1 MSTSPVATGVV
12 TLLFTDLVGSS
23 AMLDSLGE
31 SAGEDLRRV
40 HFRLLRQ
47 SVAEAGG
54 EEVKNLGDGLMVA
67 FASAVRALECAIAM
81 QRAIDRHN
89 RMADRDVDRLAVRV
103 GLHVGEAIR
112 EDDDYF
118 GTPVVIAKRLCD
130 SAAGGQILASELVRG
145 LVGSHG
151 DFRFVAVGPTKLR
164 GLSEPIEAHELRWDD
179 DDRGA
184 GRRDAIDPRG
194 IPLVGRAEDLRVLE
208 DEFTR
213 AAGGEARVALV
224 LGEPGVGKTR
234 VSTELTGRHRNEAV
248 ALVARAYP
256 LGATASL
263 APWTEA
269 IERHLRPLEAD
280 AVRSLAEPYLDDLA
294 SLLPSVADARVG
306 APDRPPEPARVLAGL
321 TSLLGNLS
329 RTAPVMLVLD
339 DVHLADGSSWE
350 ALSYVAHNLAER
362 RVLVVLTARPVE
374 LSEYVMATEIV
385 YGLEQDGLLRR
396 VELQPLDRAE
406 MTRLAGAFVDPARVS
421 DALVD
426 WLVERSR
433 GVSLFAVGLMR
444 ALLDEDAD
452 LDHPRLEE
460 LPEDLAQRV
469 TALLER
475 FDPRGRA
482 LLELLAVLGYRVELG
497 DVVALGGRS
506 LDETADL
513 LDALV
518 RKRFVAEDEHG
529 RELTY
534 EIAHPLIEQAIY
546 QRIGRARRRALHRH
560 VARVLVESGQ
570 FGAAAG
576 HFVRSADLGDAEA
589 VIALCEALRQA
600 EAREHHHEAL
610 ALVDALLDLLPAGD
624 RRWLDVFDAMRWQS
638 DWVVDHRA
646 DWSSDIGIRAMRN
659 IEQLAEASP
668 DLTRRGAVR
677 FHLGTLLAWS
687 GGETETGIAL
697 VGEAEQ
703 LFREAGESSRALI
716 ARNELGY
723 LDAISGDPDGHEAA
737 ASEVLAEAERL
748 GDRFAEMQALGSLI
762 WAVQWTGR
770 IETSLPIMDRARAR
784 ARADGK
790 WYRTSYVL
798 GQQALA
804 LALLGRQSEADVC
817 FAAGK
822 AANPSFRDTLL
833 PDFEILVRWL
843 RGDVTHAADAGRD
856 LLAWSRGLSSP
867 RRLGFSF
874 AATSAAEAGRTDDAV
889 TWLDTSAAAYEGG
902 FYIFSDLV
910 TWAGGVLHALRGET
924 DAARDTLRE
933 GMQPAISRRSGLS
946 GRFAAFDLAELA
958 AETGDTE
965 VAELAEA
972 AVRAFGPTDA
982 EALQAI
988 DTVVAVASAT
998 ARSEPDAAEEL
1009 ARAEAVFAAAGWR
1022 LFEART
1028 AALRARAL
1036 ARTDRS
1042 ASVVTL
1048 GDAVKRFAEIG
1059 ATVREQKAAKS
1070 LGGLGPAGRRARSV
1084 GTGLGA
1090 LTKREREVAILA
1102 ADGLTARE
1110 IGQRLF
1116 IGERTVET
1124 HLANSYAKLGV
1135 RSRLELARQLPD
1147 LGP

>member
-31 SAGEDLRRV
+31 NAGEDLRRV
-40 HFRLLRQ
+40 HFRLLRR
-47 SVAEAGG
+47 SVADAGG

-67 FASAVRALECAIAM
+67 FASAVGALDCAIAM

-89 RMADRDVDRLAVRV
+89 RMADLEADRLAVRV

-130 SAAGGQILASELVRG
+130 SAAGGQILASGLVRG

-151 DFRFVAVGPTKLR
+151 DFRFVAVGPTKLK
-164 GLSEPIEAHELRWDD
+164 GLSEPIEAHELRWAD

-194 IPLVGRAEDLRVLE
+194 IPLVGRAENLRVLE

-213 AAGGEARVALV
+213 AAGGEARIALV

-234 VSTELTGRHRNEAV
+234 VSAELTRRHRDEV
-248 ALVARAYP
+248 IPLVARAYP

-269 IERHLRPLEAD
+269 IERHLRPLDAE
-280 AVRSLAEPYLDDLA
+280 AVRLLAGPYLDDLV

-306 APDRPPEPARVLAGL
+306 APERPLEPARVLAGL
-321 TSLLGNLS
+321 TALLANLS
-329 RTAPVMLVLD
+329 KSAPVLLVLD

-350 ALSYVAHNLAER
+350 ALSYVTRNLGDR

-374 LSEYVMATEIV
+374 LAEYIMATEIV

-406 MTRLAGAFVDPARVS
+406 LTRLAGAFVEADRVS

-426 WLVERSR
+426 WLLERSR

-444 ALLDEDAD
+444 ALLDENAD
-452 LDHPRLEE
+452 LDDPHLDV

-497 DVVALGGRS
+497 DVVALGGRP

-513 LDALV
+513 LDGLV

-589 VIALCEALRQA
+589 VRALCEALRQA
-600 EAREHHHEAL
+600 EEREHHHEAL

-659 IEQLAEASP
+659 IEQLVEASP
-668 DLTRRGAVR
+668 DLTRRGALR

-687 GGETETGIAL
+687 GGEVETAVAL
-697 VGEAEQ
+697 VEEAQ
-703 LFREAGESSRALI
+703 ALFSDAGEPGRALI

-723 LDAISGDPDGHEAA
+723 LDAIRGDPDGHEAA
-737 ASEVLAEAERL
+737 AREVLAEAERI
-748 GDRFAEMQALGSLI
+748 GDRFAELQALCSLI
-762 WAVQWTGR
+762 WALQWTGR
-770 IETSLPIMDRARAR
+770 IEASLPVMERALAL

-798 GQQALA
+798 SQQALA
-804 LALLGRQSEADVC
+804 FALLGRQAEADSC

-833 PDFEILVRWL
+833 PDFEMLVRWL
-843 RGDVTHAADAGRD
+843 RGDVMRAADAGRE
-856 LLAWSRGLSSP
+856 LLTWSQGVSSP
-867 RRLGFSF
+867 RRLGFPF

-889 TWLDTSAAAYEGG
+889 TWLETSAAAYESE
-902 FYIFSDLV
+902 FWMHSDLV
-910 TWAGGVLHALRGET
+910 AWAGGVLHALRGET
-924 DAARDTLRE
+924 EVARDALCA
-933 GMQPAISRRSGLS
+933 GMVPAIGRRSGLS

-958 AETGDTE
+958 AETGD
-965 VAELAEA
+965 VAVADVA
-972 AVRAFGPTDA
+972 ARAVAIFGPTDA
-982 EALQAI
+982 EPLQAI
-988 DTVVAVASAT
+988 DTVVAVAAVTARGDAAAT
-998 ARSEPDAAEEL
+998 AEL
-1009 ARAEAVFAAAGWR
+1009 ATAEAIFAAAGWH
-1022 LFEART
+1022 LYEART
-1028 AALRARAL
+1028 AVLRARAL
-1036 ARTDRS
+1036 APTDRP
-1042 ASVVTL
+1042 ASVEIL
-1048 GDAVKRFAEIG
+1048 GNAVRRFAEIG
-1059 ATVREQKAAKS
+1059 ATAREQKAAKS
-1070 LGGLGPAGRRARSV
+1070 LEGLGPSGRRARSV
-1084 GTGLGA
+1084 GSGPGA
-1090 LTKREREVAILA
+1090 LTKREREVARLA

-1124 HLANSYAKLGV
+1124 HLANAYAKLGV
-1135 RSRLELARQLPD
+1135 RSRVELVRQLPD
-1147 LGP
+1147 LGI